1 MRILSLVDVSHAR
14 RDVTEHP
21 FSRALG
27 DQTYQP
33 SERADR
39 RISHADSGP
48 AATTRDVSGAGGRLG
63 CGTHADRCD

>member
-39 RISHADSGP
+39 RNRTPTPVLPQLPVTSVAP
-48 AATTRDVSGAGGRLG
+48 AGG
-63 CGTHADRCD
+63 